1 MKITLR
7 QLEVFAAVASHGHV
21 TRAAVAV
28 ALTQSATSMALAD
41 LERQLG
47 VQLFDRVGRQL
58 LLNEAGRQLL
68 PRAQEVLDRVRDIEA
83 SAGGGDSAFDL
94 HLGASLTIGNH
105 LLPDLMA
112 ELGRRHPRSQVRLAL
127 RNTEQVLADLL
138 AFRVDLGFVEGPVQE
153 PHLRRFPW
161 RQDRLVVFAAPDHPL
176 AHRTATPSDLQAATW
191 VLREKGSG
199 TREVFDRAL
208 ANATLTPQVSLEV
221 EQPEA
226 IRQCVRAGLGLGC
239 LSSLELADAFQAG
252 WLAPVATPFLSLER
266 DFQVV
271 MHADKHLS
279 PGLSAVLS
287 LCGIEV

>member
-21 TRAAVAV
+21 TRAAEAV

-41 LERQLG
+41 LERQLS

-68 PRAQEVLDRVRDIEA
+68 PRAQQVLDQVREIEA
-83 SAGGGDSAFDL
+83 GAAGSAAFDL

-105 LLPDLMA
+105 LLPPLVA
-112 ELGRRHPRSQVRLAL
+112 ELQRRHPQGRVRLSL
-127 RNTEQVLADLL
+127 HNTEQVRADLL
-138 AFRVDLGFVEGPVQE
+138 AFRIDLGFVEGPVQE
-153 PHLRRFPW
+153 PRLRRFSW
-161 RQDRLVVFAAPDHPL
+161 RPDRLQVFAPAGHPL
-176 AHRTATPSDLQAATW
+176 AGGTATPADLAGADW
-191 VLREKGSG
+191 VLRERGSG

-208 ANATLTPQVSLEV
+208 ANATLTPRVALEL

-239 LSSLELADAFQAG
+239 LSRLELEDAFQAG
-252 WLAPVATPFLSLER
+252 WLAPVAAPFLNLER
-266 DFQVV
+266 DLQVLV
-271 MHADKHLS
+271 HADRHLS
-279 PGLSAVLS
+279 PGLLAVLA
-287 LCGIEV
+287 LCGIEI